1 MPHHYNQIMLK
12 FQLLNLPLNIE
23 QVDYVIL
30 FMIYH
35 NINSIQ
41 ELVDQPIDSL
51 RQKEDWDE
59 RLEVILE
66 IIHENHHT

>member
-1 MPHHYNQIMLK
+1 MLK
-12 FQLLNLPLNIE
+12 VELLNFPLNIE

-35 NINSIQ
+35 NIDSIQ
-41 ELVDQPIDSL
+41 ELVDQPIDNL

-59 RLEVILE
+59 RLELILK

>member
-1 MPHHYNQIMLK
+1 MLK
-12 FQLLNLPLNIE
+12 IQLLKFPLNIE

-35 NINSIQ
+35 NIDSIQ
-41 ELVDQPIDSL
+41 ELVDQPIDNL

-59 RLEVILE
+59 RLEEILE
-66 IIHENHHT
+66 VIHENHHI